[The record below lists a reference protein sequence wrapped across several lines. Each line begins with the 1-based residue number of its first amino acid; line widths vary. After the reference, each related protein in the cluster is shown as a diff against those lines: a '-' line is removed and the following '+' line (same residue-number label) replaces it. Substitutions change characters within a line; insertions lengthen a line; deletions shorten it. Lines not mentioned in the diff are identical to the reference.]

1 VAAGCKTLSHNSPAL
16 ANNYLEPPR
25 DSQWYPEVIGNHPMD
40 IKTPLAE
47 YSLLPIIIQWRPIII
62 YRAKM
67 FPEPDSGLIGI
78 N

>member
-1 VAAGCKTLSHNSPAL
+1 VAAGCKTPSHNSLPP
-16 ANNYLEPPR
+16 ANNYSEPPR
-25 DSQWYPEVIGNHPMD
+25 DPQGYPEVVGNHL
-40 IKTPLAE
+40 IIIRTPLAE